1 MIYAK
6 LDWYSVVLYNYSVD
20 DILKRL
26 NIYNEI
32 FEDLTS
38 NGYERSQGFSS
49 VFVFSYAGISIEL
62 RFDDYL
68 TTDRDSLFSTK
79 YKKIRLDI
87 SGTGLDYL
95 RQFMLPDTE
104 FTKSDFWGENQKDYN
119 VTRSDFAFD
128 FVNYKPEFLDS
139 VLNWI
144 KDQERGGDLIKND
157 SRLTVGF
164 KRGIQYSYRCG
175 CGQKTLYLGS
185 PRGDKMVRIYDK
197 FLEQTQNGVFKHGRD
212 SRFEKEPTIDSW
224 FRIELQSRRKCATQ
238 FLFGCSSD
246 ISLVLRAI
254 FDDYLIRDKNGV
266 PLPCMVDLYDWEK
279 LPEIVKI
286 ENFIQFR
293 EGVLER
299 SRNYITGSAYRSIRL
314 FVLHFGIQALID
326 ELNLRTVHDSIS
338 DSSRA
343 VRSVI
348 GFNLLLGRSCLEQGV
363 TVDSLPGRMNDDAD
377 MYLLK
382 GGSLSLAELGR
393 RARALI

>member
-49 VFVFSYAGISIEL
+49 VFVFLYAGISIEL

-87 SGTGLDYL
+87 SDTGLDYL

-104 FTKSDFWGENQKDYN
+104 FTKPDFWGENQKDYN

-144 KDQERGGDLIKND
+144 KDQERNGDLSKND
-157 SRLTVGF
+157 SRLRVG
-164 KRGIQYSYRCG
+164 RSSGIQYSYRCG

-197 FLEQTQNGVFKHGRD
+197 LLEQTQNGVFKHGRD
-212 SRFEKEPTIDSW
+212 PRFEKEPTIDSW

-266 PLPCMVDLYDWEK
+266 PLLCMVDLYDREK
-279 LPEIVKI
+279 LPKIVK
-286 ENFIQFR
+286 
-293 EGVLER
+293 V
-299 SRNYITGSAYRSIRL
+299 
-314 FVLHFGIQALID
+314 
-326 ELNLRTVHDSIS
+326 S
-338 DSSRA
+338 D
-343 VRSVI
+343 I
-348 GFNLLLGRSCLEQGV
+348 
-363 TVDSLPGRMNDDAD
+363 
-377 MYLLK
+377 
-382 GGSLSLAELGR
+382 
-393 RARALI
+393 I